1 MERLVCLLVK
11 GDTELCLDPS
21 RFIVLYH
28 IYIYI
33 FFLGGVSFILIKVSL
48 DLRGLCL

>member
-1 MERLVCLLVK
+1 MHVR
-11 GDTELCLDPS
+11 GDAELCQDPS
-21 RFIVLYH
+21 PFIVLYH

-33 FFLGGVSFILIKVSL
+33 FFFGGVSFILIKVSL